1 MEKQWLLLDRDG
13 VINHDSDE
21 YIKSPEEWV
30 PVPGSIEAIA
40 QLTRQGYKIAV
51 ITNQSGLARGYFSLA
66 TLSAMHNKMCQMV
79 EECGGRIEA
88 IYFCPHGPNDKC
100 DCRKP
105 RTGLID
111 QLEQDKQVSVAGCYL
126 VGDSLKDL
134 QLALAKNCQPILVR
148 SGKGKKTEQA
158 LPNAITQDSRLQT
171 VKIFDRLSDFAF
183 YLINDITGCY

>member
-1 MEKQWLLLDRDG
+1 MDKQWLLLDRDG
-13 VINHDSDE
+13 VINHDSDA

-40 QLTRQGYKIAV
+40 QLTRQGYKVAV

-66 TLSAMHNKMCQMV
+66 TLSAMHNKMCRLV
-79 EECGGRIEA
+79 EECGGQIEA
-88 IYFCPHGPNDKC
+88 IYFCPHGPDDNC
-100 DCRKP
+100 SCRKP

-111 QLEQDKQVSVAGCYL
+111 QLEQDKQINVAGCYL

-148 SGKGKKTEQA
+148 SGKGEKTEQA
-158 LPNAITQDSRLQT
+158 LPNAIAQDPRLQA
-171 VKIFDRLSDFAF
+171 VKIFDRLSDFAY
-183 YLINDITGCY
+183 YLIND